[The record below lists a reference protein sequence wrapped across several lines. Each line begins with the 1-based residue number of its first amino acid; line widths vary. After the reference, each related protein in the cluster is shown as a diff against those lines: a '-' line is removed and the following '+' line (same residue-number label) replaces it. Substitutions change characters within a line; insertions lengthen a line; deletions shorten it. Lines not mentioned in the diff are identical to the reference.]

1 MRFLRYMVFV
11 LIIGVI
17 VAMIY
22 RGLSPYI
29 VINGKIF
36 GTYYQIKI
44 LSDLKDDALPHKVNK
59 VLADVNSQMSVF
71 DKTSEISQINQAT
84 SGKEINLSPELSRVM
99 QAASQVYQESG
110 GAFDVSLGKLID
122 MWGFGAGKHK
132 NPEALEIKEALKI
145 SGLDKIEF
153 AADYS
158 WLKKENS
165 ATVINLS
172 AIAKGYGVDKV
183 AELLGNEGY
192 ENYVIEIGG
201 EVRAK
206 GYRNHKGEPWNIGI
220 NWPASGK
227 KDNIMVISLSDM
239 AVATSG
245 NYRNF
250 YYEKGKKIAH
260 TISSK
265 DGYPTEVDI
274 LSASVF
280 HDSCMYADAYA
291 TALMS
296 MNLQEGLAFADK
308 YNIKAIIFD
317 NEFKPHYS
325 KAAQAVISDD
335 RNIM

>member
-1 MRFLRYMVFV
+1 MRFLRYLIFV
-11 LIIGVI
+11 LIFSGIIAVF
-17 VAMIY
+17 Y
-22 RGLSPYI
+22 RYLSPYR
-29 VINGKIF
+29 VIDGKIF

-44 LSDLKDDALPHKVNK
+44 LSDFHDDDLANK
-59 VLADVNSQMSVF
+59 INRVLSDVNSQMSVF
-71 DKTSEISQINQAT
+71 DKASAISQINQAKA
-84 SGKEINLSPELSRVM
+84 GEKMNLSPELGKVM
-99 QAASQVYQESG
+99 QAAAQVYQESG
-110 GAFDVSLGKLID
+110 GAFDVSLGILID
-122 MWGFGAGKHK
+122 LWGFGAGKHK
-132 NPEALEIKEALKI
+132 NPEAAEIKEALKI
-145 SGLDKIEF
+145 SGFDKIKF

-183 AELLGNEGY
+183 AELLDAEGY

-206 GYRNHKGEPWNIGI
+206 GYRNNKGEPWNIGI
-220 NWPASGK
+220 NWPASDK
-227 KDNIMVISLSDM
+227 KDNIMIVSLSNVS
-239 AVATSG
+239 VATSG

-265 DGYPTEVDI
+265 SGYPAEVDI

-325 KAAQAVISDD
+325 TAAQNVFE
-335 RNIM
+335 